1 MIDKLPWEGELR
13 QSTTQHGLP
22 YPCKRHNQVSA
33 IYCLGCQP
41 DQCFSFWSYL
51 QIKEIYIYFFKQT
64 NKKLFSSLPMVSQA
78 RPRIAEASS
87 MCFSSNV
94 ITAFKYMITPH
105 PKAWYME
112 FSALEICKRDFE
124 SSPPRFDEKIHK
136 ASARANWYQRKRKST
151 RLDL

>member
-1 MIDKLPWEGELR
+1 
-13 QSTTQHGLP
+13 
-22 YPCKRHNQVSA
+22 
-33 IYCLGCQP
+33 
-41 DQCFSFWSYL
+41 
-51 QIKEIYIYFFKQT
+51 
-64 NKKLFSSLPMVSQA
+64 MVSQA

-124 SSPPRFDEKIHK
+124 SRPPRFDEKIHK
-136 ASARANWYQRKRKST
+136 ASARELIST
-151 RLDL
+151 ETEVNETRYVELFARALELDLSREIERSQNTS